1 MNDRT
6 IRLLISFDGTA
17 YKGWQRQP
25 DTATIQGVLE
35 EKISLICNEPI
46 VVHGAGRTDAGVHAL
61 GMVAHF
67 HTKASHPVATVVRG
81 LNGLLPGDIRIIQ
94 ADDGDPDFHSRF
106 SAVAKTYRYDFFT
119 GRVMDPTRRLYESHF
134 PGFFDSRA
142 VCECLKLLKGRHDFA
157 AFEGTGS
164 RDLTRQGGRGSIRTL
179 LQVNLMPDPKIPLRF
194 SFFLTGDGFLRHMV
208 RNIVGTLIPVGR
220 GKMSKAEFTAVL
232 NGRDRRA
239 AGPTAPACG
248 LFLVRIYYDRQEL
261 TFPDINT

>member
-25 DTATIQGVLE
+25 DAVTIQGVLE
-35 EKISLICNEPI
+35 EKLSLICNEPI

-67 HTKASHPVATVVRG
+67 HTKASHPVSTFVRG

-94 ADDGDPDFHSRF
+94 ANDADSDFHSRF

-119 GRVMDPTRRLYESHF
+119 GPILDPTRRLYETHF

-142 VCECLKLLKGRHDFA
+142 VCECLELVKGRHDFA
-157 AFEGTGS
+157 GFEGTGS
-164 RDLTRQGGRGSIRTL
+164 RDLTRQSKRGSTRTL
-179 LQVNLMPDPKIPLRF
+179 LQANLTPDPMIPLRF
-194 SFFLTGDGFLRHMV
+194 SFFFTGDGFLRHMV

-220 GKMSKAEFTAVL
+220 GRMTKAEFGAVL

-248 LFLVRIYYDRQEL
+248 LFLLQIYYSRQEL
-261 TFPDINT
+261 ALVDTGT